1 MKVGLEKWMGPYTV
15 QIVHD
20 ESKIVVVQKNR
31 DLPLERYNLAQFK
44 LFHRPQVSSTLF
56 TRSVHNTFSNYATSP
71 SNTLEHDTPQRS
83 SAVHGSRNFPFQTQV
98 TEIVSNDD
106 PRAQSSEMK

>member
-1 MKVGLEKWMGPYTV
+1 MGPYTV

-20 ESKIVVVQKNR
+20 ESKIVMVQKNE
-31 DLPLERYNLAQFK
+31 DSPLERYNLAQFK
-44 LFHRPQVSSTLF
+44 PFLRPQVSSTLF
-56 TRSVHNTFSNYATSP
+56 MISVHSTFSNYATSS

-83 SAVHGSRNFPFQTQV
+83 SAVHRSRNFPFQTQV
-98 TEIVSNDD
+98 TDIVSNDD